1 MITGI
6 GTDIIRL
13 DRINLDEKFVE
24 RVLSEKEQAL
34 YNDLRIDKRRVEFL
48 AGRFAA
54 KEALA
59 KAMGTGIR
67 GFNLNDISVLWNE
80 LHKPVCEFRGLNIH
94 ISISHSNEFAVAFVI
109 IEE

>member
-6 GTDIIRL
+6 GTDIVKL
-13 DRINLDEKFVE
+13 DRITLDEKFVN
-24 RVLSEKEQAL
+24 RILSKEELTL
-34 YNDLRIDKRRVEFL
+34 YGTLRIDKRRVEFL

-59 KAMGTGIR
+59 KAIGTGIR
-67 GFNLNDISVLWNE
+67 GFNLNDISVVWDE
-80 LHKPVCEFRGLNIH
+80 FHKPVCEFRGLNIH

>member
-6 GTDIIRL
+6 GTDIIKL
-13 DRINLDEKFVE
+13 DRITLDEKFVN
-24 RVLSEKEQAL
+24 RILSKDELTL
-34 YNDLRIDKRRVEFL
+34 YKTLRIDKRRVEFL

-59 KAMGTGIR
+59 KALGSGIR
-67 GFNLNDISVLWNE
+67 GFNLNDIAVVWDKF
-80 LHKPVCEFRGLNIH
+80 HKPVCEFRGLNIH
-94 ISISHSNEFAVAFVI
+94 VSISHSNEFAVAFVI